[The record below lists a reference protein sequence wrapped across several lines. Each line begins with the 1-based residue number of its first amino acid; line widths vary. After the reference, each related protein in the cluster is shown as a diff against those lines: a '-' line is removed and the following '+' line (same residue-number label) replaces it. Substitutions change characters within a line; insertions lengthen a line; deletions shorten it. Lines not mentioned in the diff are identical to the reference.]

1 MNKSFMLW
9 FLPLS
14 MLCMAGSCDSCME
27 EPTVSTAV
35 ISAVTPTSAVSGGDV
50 T

>member
-14 MLCMAGSCDSCME
+14 MLCMAGSDSCME

-35 ISAVTPTSAVSGGDV
+35 LSAVTPTSAVSV
-50 T
+50 EM